1 MANRLN
7 GYEVAVL
14 AVDGFDADVLPG
26 GEVNAD
32 KIRLLAA
39 GPGVRQGRRCAIEG
53 RRHARV
59 ADHQTSPR
67 DGAATRWRNEGFAMS
82 AIPLRPAYQDSLMH
96 ITFPDDQPVF
106 DGANLTVRFTAR
118 VDGEPVECGN
128 YRRGAGRSFRRP
140 FRAGI
145 RLNGCFRQRP
155 QSYPF
160 SLRGND
166 RPERRQ
172 RSSVT

>member
-1 MANRLN
+1 
-7 GYEVAVL
+7 
-14 AVDGFDADVLPG
+14 
-26 GEVNAD
+26 
-32 KIRLLAA
+32 
-39 GPGVRQGRRCAIEG
+39 
-53 RRHARV
+53 
-59 ADHQTSPR
+59 
-67 DGAATRWRNEGFAMS
+67 
-82 AIPLRPAYQDSLMH
+82 MH

-155 QSYPF
+155 ILSVRF
-160 SLRGND
+160 VRK
-166 RPERRQ
+166 
-172 RSSVT
+172 RSTRTAAKE